1 MRLLSSSRAQVA
13 ALAVVLVLFGYN
25 VIQYFSFVIETPWQL
40 DFSDFYF
47 AARTG
52 LAHGWAQMYNTA
64 VSMPA
69 LYAATGNWFPF
80 QHSPV
85 LAWLLVPLSQLPY
98 ALALSI
104 WNGFLFGC
112 YVVCWRLCA
121 PGSRERR
128 LLLLVAGLGLY
139 PVVLGLALGQPTM
152 LVLAGVSLCF
162 WLLRHNRPL
171 LAAAAL
177 ALLAVKP
184 QSSFLVPLALL
195 FAGRIRV
202 FAGWAVLSLGVA
214 VLAVLALGQQGLQDW
229 AHAISI
235 AQNLPGIRFNSVGS
249 VIGPGLPAT
258 AVGIAAAGIAL
269 VIGRLAA
276 REGPELP
283 IAAGLSGSVL
293 ASPYLSV
300 TDLSALL
307 IAAWLVLRLDPPGW
321 LKALMVVGYVPFF
334 FANALFMHG
343 PFLLLECAWLLGLLV
358 FTISRRREGDLEDW
372 LRSPDSN
379 REPSR

>member
-1 MRLLSSSRAQVA
+1 MA

-98 ALALSI
+98 ALALTI
-104 WNGFLFGC
+104 WNGLLFGC

>member
-1 MRLLSSSRAQVA
+1 MRLLSSSQAQVA

-139 PVVLGLALGQPTM
+139 PVVLGLALG
-152 LVLAGVSLCF
+152 
-162 WLLRHNRPL
+162 
-171 LAAAAL
+171 
-177 ALLAVKP
+177 
-184 QSSFLVPLALL
+184 
-195 FAGRIRV
+195 
-202 FAGWAVLSLGVA
+202 
-214 VLAVLALGQQGLQDW
+214 
-229 AHAISI
+229 
-235 AQNLPGIRFNSVGS
+235 
-249 VIGPGLPAT
+249 
-258 AVGIAAAGIAL
+258 
-269 VIGRLAA
+269 RLAA
-276 REGPELP
+276 RGGPELP

-343 PFLLLECAWLLGLLV
+343 PFLLLECAWLLALLV
-358 FTISRRREGDLEDW
+358 FAIKRRRGSDLEGW